1 MNERNEAKYQLEQDN
16 KIFFLTTSLIDG
28 KLNMMCQDSSSQKF
42 IGEFNMNELLQ
53 LSGYF
58 SAIGTLEQAQIYIN
72 GIIEK
77 QRIGIFEGNTYI
89 RIILYLVNNDKI
101 IIPLNKKESFIVKNN
116 FNNYNEYRNQYI
128 RKQNKKTSM
137 DSSYN
142 FDINNYVY
150 QELLDITPSY
160 KYHQNPIE
168 YLNNSYS
175 HHNNIENNINQNINN
190 SSKRTIVS
198 QKNIESNPKENI
210 SHNNYNMNNLE
221 DNIKN
226 EIDDSVNLKKEN
238 ELYKIENSSLLNEN
252 NTLKNENEKFRT
264 EILNY
269 QNKIKKYKD
278 ENDSLKNKLVQN
290 NSNISIKEN
299 NELMILKEIYE
310 KENQKLKDNLEQ
322 IDKENKMLK
331 MEIIELK
338 DNITIISNHN
348 KLLINEISELKRNL
362 ENQKNISINEYERK
376 GLIEKNNDFRIKV
389 KGNETI
395 EDLEN
400 EIEINKNGEDSEEIK
415 GDIIHDM
422 KELEMLIKKINKN
435 NKKIIINLLYKASA
449 DGDKASIFHEK
460 CDKANNSIVLVET
473 KDKMRFGG
481 FTTCNWSGNCID
493 KNDPEAFIFSF
504 DKMKTYDNIP
514 GDEAIGCY
522 PKFGPIFLGC
532 QIKIFDNAF
541 INGGTTFEKELNYKT
556 NEDFELTGG
565 KRNFKIKDIE
575 VYEVIFE

>member
-142 FDINNYVY
+142 CDINNYVY

-198 QKNIESNPKENI
+198 QKNFESNPKENI

-290 NSNISIKEN
+290 NSNISIKGN

-481 FTTCNWSGNCID
+481 FTICNWSGNCID
-493 KNDPEAFIFSF
+493 KKDPEAFIFSF
-504 DKMKTYDNIP
+504 DKMKT
-514 GDEAIGCY
+514 
-522 PKFGPIFLGC
+522 
-532 QIKIFDNAF
+532 
-541 INGGTTFEKELNYKT
+541 
-556 NEDFELTGG
+556 
-565 KRNFKIKDIE
+565 
-575 VYEVIFE
+575 

>member
-142 FDINNYVY
+142 CDINNYAY

-198 QKNIESNPKENI
+198 QKNIESNHKENI
-210 SHNNYNMNNLE
+210 SYNNYNMNNLE

-376 GLIEKNNDFRIKV
+376 GLIEENNDFRIKV
-389 KGNETI
+389 KGKTI

>member
-142 FDINNYVY
+142 CDINNYAY

-198 QKNIESNPKENI
+198 QKNIESNHKENI
-210 SHNNYNMNNLE
+210 SYNNYNMNNLE

-310 KENQKLKDNLEQ
+310 KENQKLKNNLEQ

-376 GLIEKNNDFRIKV
+376 GLIEENNDFRIKV